1 MPGLVA
7 TVGTS
12 GEKEFRQAIA
22 QITREVK
29 TSAAEMKVLTE
40 RYKGNEQSQEA
51 LTEQARVL
59 SRTIEAQERQ
69 VEEMDRAYKNAV
81 NIYGETSKEALS
93 WQKRLYTTTAELEK
107 NRRQLR
113 ETNEALS
120 DNARST
126 DNAETQ
132 VRQFDNAEEKA
143 TKQTSRFG
151 DVLKANLASDLIKG
165 GLRAL
170 VQGVRQ
176 LGNNLVSTGRDAAS
190 FADEINTLSVQTSAN
205 VQDLQKYSVVAELV
219 DTSLETMA
227 SSMAKNVRSMNSGK
241 EAYEQLGVSVRDESG
256 ALRDANTVY
265 WETIDALGNVGDETT
280 RDALAMEIFG
290 KSAQDLNPLIEQGS
304 DGIKELTDRAE
315 KMNAVLSEDSVKALG
330 ALDDSL
336 QWLKATFTGTGR
348 LIAAAFAPAATSI
361 IDSAT
366 EAGSALNGL
375 IDAMMNGGDV
385 AKASDNLGESVSG
398 LIDNLSTVITDKVLP
413 MAGNILGTIG
423 GAIIKNLPQL
433 TSKAF
438 TVISQLA
445 RAFLENIGKLATVG
459 IQIITTLTNGIA
471 KELPTLIPLA
481 VQAIIDLVTA
491 LTDNIGLLT
500 DSAVLLIDGL
510 IEGLE
515 KAMPLLMDQAPVI
528 LEKLVLA
535 FSENAPKL
543 LEAAGKL
550 MTVMATSLADNAP
563 LLVEQIPTILKALA
577 TGFVSYQAAL
587 IEVGAS
593 LMGSIWDGIKSS
605 AERYWVMLQ
614 HWLQGVASAIQN
626 LFANGFTQE
635 NLQASL
641 NMANPFNY
649 MSIPR
654 TLAGTEAGVY
664 VPNKRLVYEG
674 NVTLDGDAVGRFAVN
689 AVTKELYAQ

>member
-151 DVLKANLASDLIKG
+151 DVLKANLAGDLIKG

-176 LGNNLVSTGRDAAS
+176 LGNNLVGTGRDAAT
-190 FADEINTLSVQTSAN
+190 FADEINTLSIQTSAN

-265 WETIDALGNVGDETT
+265 WETIDALGKVDDETQ

-315 KMNAVLSEDSVKALG
+315 KMNAVLSEDSINALG
-330 ALDDSL
+330 ALDDSI

-361 IDSAT
+361 IESAT
-366 EAGSALNGL
+366 DAGSALNGL

-385 AKASDNLGESVSG
+385 EKASDNLGESVSD
-398 LIDNLSTVITDKVLP
+398 LIDNLSTVITDQVLP
-413 MAGNILGTIG
+413 MAGKILGTIG
-423 GAIIKNLPQL
+423 NAIIKNLPQL
-433 TSKAF
+433 TSKAL

-445 RAFLENIGKLATVG
+445 RAFLKNIGKLATVG
-459 IQIITTLTNGIA
+459 IQIITTLVNGIA
-471 KELPTLIPLA
+471 QELPTLVPLA
-481 VQAIIDLVTA
+481 VTALLDLVTA

-500 DSAVLLIDGL
+500 DSAVLLVDGL
-510 IEGLE
+510 IEGIE
-515 KAMPLLMDQAPVI
+515 AAMPLLMDQAPVI
-528 LEKLVLA
+528 IEKLVLA

-543 LEAAGKL
+543 IEAAGKL

-563 LLVEQIPTILKALA
+563 LLVEQIPTILKAFA
-577 TGFVSYQAAL
+577 IGFVSYQSAL
-587 IEVGAS
+587 VDVGAS
-593 LMGSIWDGIKSS
+593 LMGSIWDGIKGA
-605 AERYWVMLQ
+605 AERYWVMLK
-614 HWLQGVASAIQN
+614 HWLSGVVSAIQN
-626 LFANGFTQE
+626 LFKNGFNQE
-635 NLQASL
+635 NLQTSL

-664 VPNKRLVYEG
+664 VPNRRTVYEG

>member
-151 DVLKANLASDLIKG
+151 DVLKANLAGDLIKG

-190 FADEINTLSVQTSAN
+190 FADEINTLSIQTSAN

-336 QWLKATFTGTGR
+336 Q
-348 LIAAAFAPAATSI
+348 
-361 IDSAT
+361 
-366 EAGSALNGL
+366 
-375 IDAMMNGGDV
+375 
-385 AKASDNLGESVSG
+385 
-398 LIDNLSTVITDKVLP
+398 
-413 MAGNILGTIG
+413 
-423 GAIIKNLPQL
+423 
-433 TSKAF
+433 
-438 TVISQLA
+438 
-445 RAFLENIGKLATVG
+445 
-459 IQIITTLTNGIA
+459 
-471 KELPTLIPLA
+471 
-481 VQAIIDLVTA
+481 
-491 LTDNIGLLT
+491 
-500 DSAVLLIDGL
+500 
-510 IEGLE
+510 
-515 KAMPLLMDQAPVI
+515 
-528 LEKLVLA
+528 
-535 FSENAPKL
+535 
-543 LEAAGKL
+543 
-550 MTVMATSLADNAP
+550 
-563 LLVEQIPTILKALA
+563 
-577 TGFVSYQAAL
+577 
-587 IEVGAS
+587 
-593 LMGSIWDGIKSS
+593 
-605 AERYWVMLQ
+605 
-614 HWLQGVASAIQN
+614 
-626 LFANGFTQE
+626 
-635 NLQASL
+635 
-641 NMANPFNY
+641 
-649 MSIPR
+649 
-654 TLAGTEAGVY
+654 
-664 VPNKRLVYEG
+664 
-674 NVTLDGDAVGRFAVN
+674 
-689 AVTKELYAQ
+689 